1 VTNRPP
7 AKLPAG
13 REGRARAVAVSLA
26 GLGVFVLVM
35 VLYLRTLAPTVL
47 YLKGPRLLDA
57 VMLQMQ
63 VSVLGITHPTGYP
76 TYLMLTH
83 LFTYLPFGDQAYRVN
98 LASAVYAALAVV
110 AVYAAGLLLSRR
122 VVAAAAGAL
131 AFGLGAALW
140 SQAVIAEV
148 YTLNALL
155 VSITIV
161 ALLLW
166 REYRQDRYLLL
177 SAFLVGLC
185 LTNHLTSGLLLPAGL
200 LFVAL
205 VDWRKLI
212 DARLVLGGVGAF
224 LLGLAPYLYL
234 PLRAAMD
241 PPMDANNPTNFGR
254 FWYVI
259 SGGNLTGSFFSF
271 GPAELPGRMIF
282 YWEHLLDNMHF
293 LIVMV
298 ALTGAVVMLRKDR
311 AVGIFLGF
319 LFFGWLVHAVENDIP
334 DIDLYFIPTYLVLS
348 LWAASGFGIVLAE
361 VDSLVS
367 GLSRKTRGA
376 ILGVLSLM
384 MLCLPLLGAAGT
396 YAQVDMSGVYRG
408 SQEIEAVAD
417 NAAPNATILHHR
429 SSMWYMVL
437 VEERRRDLTIV
448 DPFFHNTE
456 ATYADLVW
464 PDDIDLATTDR
475 RYGTD
480 DLSGVSAAKKAAKK
494 GRVYLLDQGSTNP
507 ESFQNAGFEVV
518 TVEKDLLYELVP
530 PGREPYSP
538 PSAAR
543 HSAALQCLRGSN
555 RASSR
560 CLSCGGA
567 LAYLLC
573 SS

>member
-1 VTNRPP
+1 MTNRPP
-7 AKLPAG
+7 EKSTQG
-13 REGRARAVAVSLA
+13 REERASAVAVSLA

-35 VLYLRTLAPTVL
+35 VLYLGTLAPTVL
-47 YLKGPRLLDA
+47 YMKGPRLLDA

-76 TYLMLTH
+76 TYLMVTH

-148 YTLNALL
+148 YTLNAML
-155 VSITIV
+155 VSFTIV

-177 SAFLVGLC
+177 SAFLIGLC
-185 LTNHLTSGLLLPAGL
+185 LTNHLTSGLLLPASL
-200 LFVAL
+200 LLVAL

-212 DARLVLGGVGAF
+212 EVRLVLGGAAAF

-241 PPMDANNPTNFGR
+241 PPMDANNPTSFGR
-254 FWYVI
+254 FWYVV

-293 LIVMV
+293 LVVMV
-298 ALTGAVVMLRKDR
+298 ALTGAIVMLGKDR

-319 LFFGWLVHAVENDIP
+319 LFFGWLFYAVENDIP

-348 LWAASGFGIVLAE
+348 LWAASGFGTLLAE
-361 VDSLVS
+361 VESLVAGFS
-367 GLSRKTRGA
+367 GKTRRA

-384 MLCLPLLGAAGT
+384 MLCLPLLGVAGT

-408 SQEIEAVAD
+408 RQEVEAVAD

-437 VEERRRDLTIV
+437 VERRRRDLTIV

-456 ATYADLVW
+456 VAYADLVW

-494 GRVYLLDQGSTNP
+494 GHVYLLDQGSTDP
-507 ESFQNAGFEVV
+507 EPFRNAGFEVV
-518 TVEKDLLYELVP
+518 TVKKDLLYELVP

-543 HSAALQCLRGSN
+543 HSSALQCLRGSS

-560 CLSCGGA
+560 CLS
-567 LAYLLC
+567 
-573 SS
+573 